1 MSEDNARGGT
11 KPSMDSRTN
20 QQMLREMIAIIDG
33 NRVEKGELA
42 QSSRQCLVAFT
53 PKTISK
59 RRA

>member
-1 MSEDNARGGT
+1 
-11 KPSMDSRTN
+11 MDSRTN